1 MIERFLI
8 RRGHSRGAAN
18 ALDQAGIR
26 MAVADYVLLVL
37 ASGLI
42 ALAVGLL
49 VGGWVSGIL
58 LALLALLA
66 LVGGW
71 FHVSVKAARRK
82 TQFVDQLDDILQLL
96 ASNMRA
102 GHSLQQALA
111 SLTHELAA
119 RMDSNDF
126 RWVAQAIAI
135 HRMVSGYLADV
146 LDTVGETI
154 REPGKIRRQ
163 VKALAAEGKLSAY
176 ILSGLPVVVT
186 LFLSVTNPGYLNGF
200 TESLMG
206 YLLIVVA
213 AVLMLVGVL
222 LLRTMVRVEF

>member
-18 ALDQAGIR
+18 ALDRAGIR
-26 MAVADYVLLVL
+26 MAVADYVLLV
-37 ASGLI
+37 
-42 ALAVGLL
+42 LAVGLL

-58 LALLALLA
+58 LALA
-66 LVGGW
+66 GGW
-71 FHVSVKAARRK
+71 FYVSVKPARRK

-102 GHSLQQALA
+102 GHSLQQAMA

-135 HRMVSGYLADV
+135 HRMVGGNLADV

-154 REPGKIRRQ
+154 RERGKIRRQ

-213 AVLMLVGVL
+213 AVLMLIGVL

>member
-1 MIERFLI
+1 
-8 RRGHSRGAAN
+8 
-18 ALDQAGIR
+18 
-26 MAVADYVLLVL
+26 
-37 ASGLI
+37 
-42 ALAVGLL
+42 
-49 VGGWVSGIL
+49 
-58 LALLALLA
+58 
-66 LVGGW
+66 
-71 FHVSVKAARRK
+71 
-82 TQFVDQLDDILQLL
+82 
-96 ASNMRA
+96 
-102 GHSLQQALA
+102 
-111 SLTHELAA
+111 
-119 RMDSNDF
+119 MDSNDF

-135 HRMVSGYLADV
+135 HRMVGGNLADV

-154 REPGKIRRQ
+154 RERGKIRRQ

-213 AVLMLVGVL
+213 AVLMLIGVL